1 MRASR
6 GLSIVPHTLD
16 VVLAVRE
23 EVAAG
28 QISQRFVDAGRA
40 AARVVTRGRRS
51 STGATSWLDEDIDDL
66 VSETIDRVT
75 TPKVVLAAN
84 EADNDAEFF
93 GWLKQV
99 MRTTLHQR
107 ARRTPLGRVIR
118 AIDDALRADSDHF
131 CTERGYWRLRTDDRP
146 PSWSNGQAALVAAAW
161 NVDTATVRLSPGAG
175 KTPPMATRRD
185 VRAVCAAVL
194 ELSGPLEKYDLAKVL
209 ATRFAV
215 VFEERLGYDD
225 LDGDSPSPWS
235 AISTSDAFD
244 LSDDRGAA
252 HWMYEQLTDD
262 ERQVLRLRLDDS
274 SIRTLAGAL
283 GCTKYRAEVI
293 RNHLDGKLRH
303 LAGQLAGDAEGAM
316 EQLLE
321 LVRHRCELRH
331 FTEESGET
339 NGS

>member
-1 MRASR
+1 MVS
-6 GLSIVPHTLD
+6 HTLHF
-16 VVLAVRE
+16 VVGARD

-28 QISQRFVDAGRA
+28 RIRQQFVDVCRI
-40 AARVVTRGRRS
+40 AARVVTRSRQS
-51 STGATSWLDEDIDDL
+51 PTGSGAWLDQDIDELIND
-66 VSETIDRVT
+66 TIVRVT
-75 TPKVVLAAN
+75 APKVVLAAN
-84 EADNDAEFF
+84 EAANDAEFF
-93 GWLKQV
+93 SWLKQAL
-99 MRTTLHQR
+99 RTTLNQR
-107 ARRTPLGRVIR
+107 ARRTPLGRIIR
-118 AIDDALRADSDHF
+118 AMDDALSKDPDQFH
-131 CTERGYWRLRTDDRP
+131 TENGYWRLRTDDRQP
-146 PSWSNGQAALVAAAW
+146 AWPGEQAALVATAW
-161 NVDTATVRLSPGAG
+161 TVDTATVRLSRSAA
-175 KTPPMATRRD
+175 KTPPMAARRD
-185 VRAVCAAVL
+185 IRAVCAAVL
-194 ELSGPLEKYDLAKVL
+194 ELSGPLEKRVL
-209 ATRFAV
+209 ARVLAERFGV

-252 HWMYEQLTDD
+252 HWIYEQLTDD
-262 ERQVLRLRLDDS
+262 EQQVLRLRLDHS

>member
-1 MRASR
+1 MVS
-6 GLSIVPHTLD
+6 HTLHF
-16 VVLAVRE
+16 VVGARD

-28 QISQRFVDAGRA
+28 RIRQQFVNVCRI
-40 AARVVTRGRRS
+40 AARVVTRSRQS
-51 STGATSWLDEDIDDL
+51 PTGSGSWLDQDIDELIND
-66 VSETIDRVT
+66 TIVRVT
-75 TPKVVLAAN
+75 APKVVLAAN
-84 EADNDAEFF
+84 EAANDAEFF
-93 GWLKQV
+93 SWLKQAL
-99 MRTTLHQR
+99 RTTLNQR
-107 ARRTPLGRVIR
+107 ARRTPLGRIIR
-118 AIDDALRADSDHF
+118 AMDDALSEDPDQFH
-131 CTERGYWRLRTDDRP
+131 TENGYWRLRTDDRQP
-146 PSWSNGQAALVAAAW
+146 AWSGVQAALVAAAW
-161 NVDTATVRLSPGAG
+161 TVDTATVRLSRSAA
-175 KTPPMATRRD
+175 KTPPMAARQD
-185 VRAVCAAVL
+185 IRAVCAAVL
-194 ELSGPLEKYDLAKVL
+194 ELPGPLEKRVL
-209 ATRFAV
+209 ARVLAERFGV

-262 ERQVLRLRLDDS
+262 ERQVLRLRLDHP
-274 SIRTLAGAL
+274 SIRALAGAL

-331 FTEESGET
+331 FTEEGGET